1 MSSLSFEKIKSKF
14 IGRYVY
20 WDNLAKC
27 AQRNGT
33 ATDPAVYI
41 VYSCGFLYKPEL
53 MDAFGVT
60 PRLKGLWERR
70 GTEFNVCVYIRD
82 GKIDSCAVDKYREDD
97 GARPSGGGTL
107 KCTDQDLR
115 IARRILEYITPLH
128 YQHGPTKCDA
138 GQEAMI

>member
-53 MDAFGVT
+53 MAAFGVT
-60 PRLKGLWERR
+60 PRLKELWERR

-97 GARPSGGGTL
+97 GARPSGGGPL

-115 IARRILEYITPLH
+115 IAHRILRYIT
-128 YQHGPTKCDA
+128 
-138 GQEAMI
+138 E